1 MELSENQNLQFHMN
15 MDYILRKKVG
25 KKIRPKFNES
35 YLWYRF
41 KDGVS
46 FL

>member
-1 MELSENQNLQFHMN
+1 MELFRKSEFA
-15 MDYILRKKVG
+15 ILYEYGLHTQKKVG
-25 KKIRPKFNES
+25 KKIHPKFNET